1 MCFLIKTDQY
11 ALGVFITIDSI
22 EIIDPLGVS
31 CNLKEGNLK
40 YFLEAHT
47 CGKSLSVS
55 PRIVS
60 SYKSNVILSV
70 IFLFLYVK
78 SLIGKQLV
86 DFIKI
91 FSRNFEV
98 NEGYINDLNEYVS
111 EHLRKSE

>member
-31 CNLKEGNLK
+31 SNLKEGNLK
-40 YFLEAHT
+40 YFLEAHS

-60 SYKSNVILSV
+60 SYKNNVILSS
-70 IFLFLYVK
+70 IFLFLYAK
-78 SLIGKQLV
+78 TLIGKSLV
-86 DFIKI
+86 DFIEI

-98 NEGYINDLNEYVS
+98 NERYINDLNKYVS
-111 EHLRKSE
+111 KDLRKSE